1 MPTKRTGFLVVL
13 GLALYFLA
21 NQTQVGWLYI
31 MADGLAGL
39 LLVAFFYARGMLKP
53 VRVERTFRNL
63 ASNASPVPDPAKAGT
78 VQTAPAGAPQF
89 DLMPPTFY
97 EDDPIEVTLR
107 FSHTGLRPVFL
118 SGGTETCPFA
128 PPADQV
134 QPFFIPA
141 LFRGQPLDLR
151 YQTRCDRRGLH
162 RWAAVPLNSTGP
174 FGLFRVN
181 RSLPASADIL
191 IYPSYYPLKRLRL
204 LKHRGFS
211 EKQALRHGLSSEVLG
226 TREYRPGDSLRQ
238 VHWRSTARTGS
249 LVVKEFSDHDQLTL
263 TVVLDLAAGGSV
275 GQGKFS
281 TFETAIRVAAS
292 LAYFAE
298 QTKIP
303 FYLVGSGKRWKPP
316 SNPLSWTATLNVLAK
331 VDNDGREPLAN
342 VVSRLPVLPFV
353 VVLVSRP
360 DEATT
365 NAVTTLARR
374 GTQTLVLSI
383 TPEAGPKAGPAQAGF
398 NPRIPGLE
406 LKQVNPHNWRDV
418 LAGL

>member
-1 MPTKRTGFLVVL
+1 MPTKRTGFLVIL

-31 MADGLAGL
+31 MVDGLAGL
-39 LLVAFFYARGMLKP
+39 LLVAFFYSRGMLKP
-53 VRVERTFRNL
+53 VRVERTFHNL
-63 ASNASPVPDPAKAGT
+63 ASLASPGPDPAKAWT
-78 VQTAPAGAPQF
+78 AQTTPTGPPHF

-107 FSHTGLRPVFL
+107 FRHAGRRPIFL
-118 SGGTETCPFA
+118 SGGSETCPFA
-128 PPADQV
+128 PPTERT

-141 LFRGQPLDLR
+141 LFRGQPLDLS

-162 RWAAVPLNSTGP
+162 RWAALPLSSTGP
-174 FGLFRVN
+174 FGLFRVK
-181 RSLPASADIL
+181 RTLPAPGDIL

-263 TVVLDLAAGGSV
+263 TVVLDLATGGSV
-275 GQGKFS
+275 GHGKFS
-281 TFETAIRVAAS
+281 TFETAIRIAAS

-298 QTKIP
+298 QTKTP
-303 FYLVGSGKRWKPP
+303 FYLVGAGKRWKPP
-316 SNPLSWTATLNVLAK
+316 ANPLSWTAALNVLAK
-331 VDNDGREPLAN
+331 VENDGHEPLAG
-342 VVSRLPVLPFV
+342 VISRLPVLPFV
-353 VVLVSRP
+353 VVLASRP

-365 NAVTTLARR
+365 NAVTALARR
-374 GTQTLVLSI
+374 GTQTLALAI
-383 TPEAGPKAGPAQAGF
+383 MPEAGPAPASPNLRTAGLDF
-398 NPRIPGLE
+398 
-406 LKQVNPHNWRDV
+406 KQINSHNWCDV